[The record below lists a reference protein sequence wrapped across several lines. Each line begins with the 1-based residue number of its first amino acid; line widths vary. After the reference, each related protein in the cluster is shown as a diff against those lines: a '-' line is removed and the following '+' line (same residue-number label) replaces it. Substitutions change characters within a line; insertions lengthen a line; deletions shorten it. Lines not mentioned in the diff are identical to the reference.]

1 VIPIVASGTFGEE
14 AWSQNREQIMTRG
27 QQFRDRLRRGGL
39 TIAPGAYD
47 CITARSI
54 AQAGFGAVYMTGA
67 GTAAT
72 LGYPDYGLLTMSE
85 MADNAGRIAASVDV
99 PVIADADTGYG
110 NELNATRTVREYE
123 RRGVAGL
130 HIEDQGFPKK
140 CGHLENKAIV
150 SLDDYLAK
158 IRAAVAAKRD
168 PDFFII
174 ARTDSRAVLGFE
186 EAVRRANAALAVGAD
201 MAFVEAPQTMEEVAA
216 VPRLV
221 KGPCLLNVVWRGK
234 TPEIAFGEA
243 ERMGYRLAIVPGL
256 LFKAVIGVCDAM
268 LSELRST
275 DRHPVPMNS
284 MTVREAFRRVGAD
297 EWDAVSDR
305 FGVAK
310 PAPDAAAE

>member
-1 VIPIVASGTFGEE
+1 MTQA
-14 AWSQNREQIMTRG
+14 ARMREL
-27 QQFRDRLRRGGL
+27 LRRDGMVV
-39 TIAPGAYD
+39 APGAYD

-54 AQAGFGAVYMTGA
+54 VQAGFGAVYMTGA

-72 LGYPDYGLLTMSE
+72 LGYPDYGLVTMSE
-85 MADNAGRIAASVDV
+85 MADNAGRIAAAVDV

-140 CGHLENKAIV
+140 CGHLDNKVIV
-150 SLDDYLAK
+150 SLEEYLAK
-158 IRAAVAAKRD
+158 IQAAVAARRD
-168 PDFFII
+168 PDFLII
-174 ARTDSRAVLGFE
+174 ARTDSRAVLGID
-186 EAVRRANAALAVGAD
+186 EAIRRANAALAVGAD
-201 MAFVEAPQTMEEVAA
+201 MAFVEAPQTVEEVAA

-221 KGPCLLNVVWRGK
+221 NGPCLLNVVWRGK
-234 TPEIAFGEA
+234 TPEVAFAEA
-243 ERMGYRLAIVPGL
+243 ERMGYRVAIVPGL

-275 DRHPVPMNS
+275 DRHPVPLHS

-305 FGVAK
+305 FGVGK
-310 PAPDAAAE
+310 PAPAAAAE

>member
-1 VIPIVASGTFGEE
+1 
-14 AWSQNREQIMTRG
+14 
-27 QQFRDRLRRGGL
+27 
-39 TIAPGAYD
+39 
-47 CITARSI
+47 
-54 AQAGFGAVYMTGA
+54 
-67 GTAAT
+67 
-72 LGYPDYGLLTMSE
+72 
-85 MADNAGRIAASVDV
+85 MADNAGRIAAAVDV

-140 CGHLENKAIV
+140 CGHLDNKVIV
-150 SLDDYLAK
+150 SLDEHLAK
-158 IRAAVAAKRD
+158 IRAAVAARRD
-168 PDFFII
+168 PDFLII
-174 ARTDSRAVLGFE
+174 ARTDSRAVLGFD
-186 EAVRRANAALAVGAD
+186 EAIRRANAALAVGAD

-234 TPEIAFGEA
+234 TPEVAFGEA

-268 LSELRST
+268 LCELRST
-275 DRHPVPMNS
+275 DRHPVPMHS

-310 PAPDAAAE
+310 PAPVAAAE